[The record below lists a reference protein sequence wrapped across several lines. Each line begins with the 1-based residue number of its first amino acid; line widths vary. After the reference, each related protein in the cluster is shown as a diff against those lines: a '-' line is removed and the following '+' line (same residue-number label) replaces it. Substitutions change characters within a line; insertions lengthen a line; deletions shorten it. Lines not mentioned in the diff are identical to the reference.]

1 MTARDI
7 TMETEN
13 ILDQITGK
21 ARGRVRK
28 KKEFVSPQEIKMRAE
43 AICQDTLKKQKITFR
58 EALVKEGVSYI
69 CEA

>member
-13 ILDQITGK
+13 ILDQITAK

-28 KKEFVSPQEIKMRAE
+28 KKEFVSPQEIKMRGSDE
-43 AICQDTLKKQKITFR
+43 RGDVLYMRSEKGIS
-58 EALVKEGVSYI
+58 V
-69 CEA
+69 